1 MADEAE
7 GQTGALEEPKDAGKG
22 PQGVVKRWMM
32 ELDLSSKSEEYWRK
46 QARDVNCR
54 YRDEKSESMGGS
66 YAVDSN
72 RYSSGNR
79 YNILYSNVQTICPA
93 LYNQTPKPDV
103 RRRYR
108 DADKT
113 GKVIADIMERGLSF
127 TMDEYDFDRF
137 MRLAVKDQQ
146 LCGRGV
152 TRVKYEGVFD
162 KKQDDEGEDYDEK
175 VYDEVCWEHV
185 NWADFRVGPGRTW
198 EEVEWIAFKHILNKE
213 ELKEK
218 FPDTYEDVQ
227 MDYSPKGMDDKD
239 NGDPISD
246 TFKRAVVWEIWSEE
260 SKEVIF
266 IAPSLAER
274 PLKIEDDPLG
284 LTHFFPIPRPLYATE
299 NTDNLVP
306 VEPFRFY
313 RDQADELDEI
323 TKRISGI
330 IKTCK
335 VRGIYDSTVSEMASL
350 MDAGENIM
358 VPASDVL
365 PLMQAGGLEKAI
377 WLWPIERIAGVLV
390 HLYTQRESIKTT
402 IFEITGIAD
411 IMRGSS
417 AASETLGAQ
426 QLKAQFG
433 TMRSDDQRR
442 EVQRYA
448 RDLVRMAAEIMA
460 EHFSPDTMAIMT
472 EVQLPTNEQK
482 QQAMQM
488 GQQLQAQGQPLPKKF
503 KEGMALPTWEE
514 ALQVLRDDKQ
524 RAYRIDIETDS
535 TVAGDQAADQ
545 KAITELLTG
554 ISSFI
559 QNAGPAVAAGY
570 LPLDAAKSLLM
581 TSVRRFKM
589 GREVEDALDMI
600 GVENGEQDGEGN
612 QQPDQEAV
620 QMQEQFQQLQQE
632 HMQMQQENEALKSD
646 KSDASQKI
654 QMDQSK
660 MQMDYEKAQMEG
672 QVKQAELALKEREIA
687 LKEYE
692 AQKPEPDRS
701 IDLIMARER
710 MQFEAAEADKQR
722 QVELAKAII
731 AKSDDEKPVD
741 EGGAMDQAAMMMRQ
755 VTAALTA
762 PKMIVRDEMGNIIGS
777 ETSDVNT
784 TMDTVSNVVAKQ
796 KGGIQ
801 NAMAALADAVS
812 TQTRVLMSP
821 KRVIND
827 ENGRPIGMETV
838 LKDDGQ

>member
-1 MADEAE
+1 MDVNMAEVSEA
-7 GQTGALEEPKDAGKG
+7 QAGALEEVKDAGAG

-46 QARDVNCR
+46 QAKDVNAR
-54 YRDEKSESMGGS
+54 YRDEKADGVSNS
-66 YAVDSN
+66 YSVNMN

-79 YNILYSNVQTICPA
+79 YNILYSNIQTICPA

-127 TMDEYDFDRF
+127 TMDEYDFDRK

-146 LCGRGV
+146 LSGRGV
-152 TRVKYEGVFD
+152 TRLKYEAILD
-162 KKQDDEGEDYDEK
+162 KKKDDDGEDYEEK
-175 VYDEVCWEHV
+175 VYDEVCWDHV

-198 EEVEWIAFKHILNKE
+198 EEVEWIGFKHILNKE
-213 ELKEK
+213 ELSEK

-227 MDYSPKGMDDKD
+227 MDYTPQGMED
-239 NGDPISD
+239 NEEGDPISD
-246 TFKRAVVWEIWSEE
+246 TFKRAVVWEIWD
-260 SKEVIF
+260 KEAKQVIF
-266 IAPSLAER
+266 IAPSLKER
-274 PLKIEDDPLG
+274 PLKTEDDPLG

-299 NTDNLVP
+299 NTDSLVP

-323 TKRISGI
+323 TKRITGI
-330 IKTCK
+330 IRTCR
-335 VRGIYDSTVSEMASL
+335 VRGIYDSTIGEMNNL

-358 VPASDVL
+358 VPATDVL
-365 PLMQAGGLEKAI
+365 PLMQSGGLEKAI

-390 HLYTQRESIKTT
+390 HLYNQREAIKTT
-402 IFEITGIAD
+402 IYEITGIAD

-417 AASETLGAQ
+417 SAQETLGAQ

-433 TMRSDDQRR
+433 TMRLDDMRR

-448 RDLVRMAAEIMA
+448 RDLVRMAAEVMA
-460 EHFSPDTMAIMT
+460 EHFSTDTMAIMT
-472 EVQLPTNEQK
+472 EVQLPTAEQK
-482 QQAMQM
+482 QQAMMMAQQM
-488 GQQLQAQGQPLPKKF
+488 QQQGQPLPKKF
-503 KEGMALPTWEE
+503 NEGMALPTWEE

-600 GVENGEQDGEGN
+600 GEEEEEQEGQA
-612 QQPDQEAV
+612 QQPDPAQ
-620 QMQEQFQQLQQE
+620 
-632 HMQMQQENEALKSD
+632 MQMQAEQAKAEQETQARAQEA
-646 KSDASQKI
+646 AQKA
-654 QMDQSK
+654 QMDQTK
-660 MQMDYEKAQMEG
+660 MQMESG
-672 QVKQAELALKEREIA
+672 IKQAELALKEREIA
-687 LKEYE
+687 LKEFE
-692 AQKPEPDRS
+692 AQKPEPDKS
-701 IDLIMARER
+701 IELMIERER
-710 MQFEAAEADKQR
+710 MAFEANEADKQR
-722 QVELAKAII
+722 QVELAKALI
-731 AKSDDEKPVD
+731 AKSDSESPVD
-741 EGGAMDQAAMMMRQ
+741 EGDAMNQAADMMAQ
-755 VTAALTA
+755 ITAALTA
-762 PKMIVRDEMGNIIGS
+762 PRAIVRDEFGNIVGS
-777 ETSDVNT
+777 ET
-784 TMDTVSNVVAKQ
+784 VAQ
-796 KGGIQ
+796 
-801 NAMAALADAVS
+801 
-812 TQTRVLMSP
+812 
-821 KRVIND
+821 
-827 ENGRPIGMETV
+827 
-838 LKDDGQ
+838 

>member
-1 MADEAE
+1 M
-7 GQTGALEEPKDAGKG
+7 
-22 PQGVVKRWMM
+22 
-32 ELDLSSKSEEYWRK
+32 
-46 QARDVNCR
+46 
-54 YRDEKSESMGGS
+54 
-66 YAVDSN
+66 
-72 RYSSGNR
+72 
-79 YNILYSNVQTICPA
+79 
-93 LYNQTPKPDV
+93 
-103 RRRYR
+103 
-108 DADKT
+108 
-113 GKVIADIMERGLSF
+113 
-127 TMDEYDFDRF
+127 
-137 MRLAVKDQQ
+137 
-146 LCGRGV
+146 
-152 TRVKYEGVFD
+152 
-162 KKQDDEGEDYDEK
+162 
-175 VYDEVCWEHV
+175 
-185 NWADFRVGPGRTW
+185 
-198 EEVEWIAFKHILNKE
+198 
-213 ELKEK
+213 
-218 FPDTYEDVQ
+218 
-227 MDYSPKGMDDKD
+227 
-239 NGDPISD
+239 
-246 TFKRAVVWEIWSEE
+246 
-260 SKEVIF
+260 
-266 IAPSLAER
+266 
-274 PLKIEDDPLG
+274 
-284 LTHFFPIPRPLYATE
+284 
-299 NTDNLVP
+299 
-306 VEPFRFY
+306 
-313 RDQADELDEI
+313 
-323 TKRISGI
+323 
-330 IKTCK
+330 
-335 VRGIYDSTVSEMASL
+335 
-350 MDAGENIM
+350 
-358 VPASDVL
+358 
-365 PLMQAGGLEKAI
+365 
-377 WLWPIERIAGVLV
+377 
-390 HLYTQRESIKTT
+390 
-402 IFEITGIAD
+402 
-411 IMRGSS
+411 
-417 AASETLGAQ
+417 
-426 QLKAQFG
+426 
-433 TMRSDDQRR
+433 RR

-784 TMDTVSNVVAKQ
+784 TMDTVSDVVAKQ

>member
-1 MADEAE
+1 MERYMADVADA
-7 GQTGALEEPKDAGKG
+7 QSGALETPKDAGKG
-22 PQGVVKRWMM
+22 PQGVVKRWLM
-32 ELDLSSKSEEYWRK
+32 ELDLSTKSEEYWRK
-46 QARDVNCR
+46 QAKDANAR
-54 YRDEKSESMGGS
+54 YRDEKAEGGGT
-66 YAVDSN
+66 YTVNSN

-79 YNILYSNVQTICPA
+79 YNILYSNIQTICPA

-127 TMDEYDFDRF
+127 TMDEYDFDRQ
-137 MRLAVKDQQ
+137 MRLAVKDCQ
-146 LCGRGV
+146 LTGRGV
-152 TRVKYEGVFD
+152 TRIKYEGILEQ
-162 KKQDDEGEDYDEK
+162 KEDDEGESYEEK

-198 EEVEWIAFKHILNKE
+198 EEVEWVAFKHILNKE

-227 MDYSPKGMDDKD
+227 MDYTPQGMED
-239 NGDPISD
+239 NEDGDPISD
-246 TFKRAVVWEIWSEE
+246 TFKRAVVWEIWCEE

-266 IAPSLAER
+266 IAPSLKER
-274 PLKIEDDPLG
+274 PLKTEEDPLG

-299 NTDNLVP
+299 NTDSLVP

-335 VRGIYDSTVSEMASL
+335 VRGIYDSTVTEMSNL

-358 VPASDVL
+358 VPATDVL
-365 PLMQAGGLEKAI
+365 PLMQSGGLEKAI
-377 WLWPIERIAGVLV
+377 WLWPIERIAGVLI
-390 HLYTQRESIKTT
+390 HLYNQREAIKTT
-402 IFEITGIAD
+402 IYEITGIAD

-417 AASETLGAQ
+417 SASETLGAQ

-433 TMRSDDQRR
+433 TMRLDDMRR

-448 RDLVRMAAEIMA
+448 RDLVRMAAEVMA

-482 QQAMQM
+482 QQAMMQAQQM
-488 GQQLQAQGQPLPKKF
+488 QAQGQPLPKKF

-514 ALQVLRDDKQ
+514 ALEILRDDKQ

-600 GVENGEQDGEGN
+600 GVDEEGEEGQEN
-612 QQPDQEAV
+612 QPDPQMEQMHQEMQQA
-620 QMQEQFQQLQQE
+620 MQELQGQAQQLA
-632 HMQMQQENEALKSD
+632 QENEQLKAD
-646 KSDASQKI
+646 KAAEMQRMEMDGMKAAKAAEQK
-654 QMDQSK
+654 D
-660 MQMDYEKAQMEG
+660 
-672 QVKQAELALKEREIA
+672 REIG

-692 AQKPEPDRS
+692 AQKPQPDET
-701 IDLIMARER
+701 IKLQAELQMARER

-722 QVELAKAII
+722 QVDI
-731 AKSDDEKPVD
+731 ALSLISRGNGEGGNPVD
-741 EGGAMDQAAMMMRQ
+741 EGEAMNQAAMMMQ
-755 VTAALTA
+755 QITAALTA
-762 PKMIVRDEMGNIIGS
+762 PKVVIRDEMGNIVGS
-777 ETSDVNT
+777 ETV
-784 TMDTVSNVVAKQ
+784 
-796 KGGIQ
+796 
-801 NAMAALADAVS
+801 
-812 TQTRVLMSP
+812 TQ
-821 KRVIND
+821 
-827 ENGRPIGMETV
+827 
-838 LKDDGQ
+838 